1 MKNCQLIAQMLI
13 PAGVSLLLPQY
24 EERVAGLLYVCSGS
38 GTLTG
43 AAGPLP
49 VKAGAA
55 AVYSA
60 WRSHQLA
67 AQENISFLFCAFSAG
82 QEEPVPARLI
92 AFHPPQPQ
100 LNELMRALTH
110 MAEAVRDLPGRA
122 EAEPAD
128 IPLYV
133 RSARRI
139 IDSCYGESLTL
150 DELSARVG
158 RSKYHLSRAFREC
171 YEVTPGAYLITVR
184 LTRAKELLAETNL
197 PVREIGERV
206 GFPNNAYF
214 TSLFKKR
221 FGCPPGEYRMLQRN
235 RG

>member
-1 MKNCQLIAQMLI
+1 MMKNCQLIAQMLI
-13 PAGVSLLLPQY
+13 PAGASLHLPQY
-24 EERVAGLLYVCSGS
+24 EKRMAGLLYVCSGS
-38 GTLTG
+38 GTLTD

-60 WRSHQLA
+60 WHPHQLA
-67 AQENISFLFCAFSAG
+67 AQENISFLLCAFSAG
-82 QEEPVPARLI
+82 QEDPVPARLI

-100 LNELMRALTH
+100 LNELIRALEH
-110 MAEAVRDLPGRA
+110 MAEAVRAGDLPDRA
-122 EAEPAD
+122 EAGPAD
-128 IPLYV
+128 VPLYV

-171 YEVTPGAYLITVR
+171 YEVTPGAYLISVR

-197 PVREIGERV
+197 PVREIGA
-206 GFPNNAYF
+206 GQATPPFI
-214 TSLFKKR
+214 LF
-221 FGCPPGEYRMLQRN
+221 GN
-235 RG
+235 RGMHSSFYCSY